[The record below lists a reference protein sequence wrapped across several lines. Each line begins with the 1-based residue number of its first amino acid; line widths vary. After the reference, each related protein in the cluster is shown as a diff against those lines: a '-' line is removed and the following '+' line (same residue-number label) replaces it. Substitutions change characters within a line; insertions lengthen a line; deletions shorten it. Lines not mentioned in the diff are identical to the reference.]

1 MRRVSS
7 MILLLIVFPILAS
20 CDIGLEIVSIE
31 LGSFPDNIVYYV
43 SEADFVDFTGANILV
58 EVREGSVNEHDIYS
72 TRAERLLVIT
82 DNVDFSTPGVYEVTI
97 RWTHNDDLVGRIPIQ
112 VIERE
117 PGQGTVDGS

>member
-1 MRRVSS
+1 MSL
-7 MILLLIVFPILAS
+7 ILLAVSFPILAS
-20 CDIGLEIVSIE
+20 CDTGLEIVSIE

-43 SEADFVDFTGANILV
+43 SKADSVDLTGANILV
-58 EVREGSVNEHDIYS
+58 EIRQGEAFEYDIYS